1 MNPSKQRGVRVGF
14 RTTVSLLL
22 CAAAAA
28 AAMAHEAIDIVGDY
42 ALAHDTYDNLPH
54 SSRELVSGVALLL
67 AVLLAGRGLRFC
79 CAIAAANRARVAQ
92 LRLSRSWSA
101 GFVLGVIALTATIV
115 PSMEWLDGRLGGVP
129 VRELDDA
136 FGGSILLG
144 GGTTVVCAAL
154 IAFLVYGFARWL
166 ISHRDSIA
174 TIIETLL
181 RRSDGT
187 ARPCSH
193 DLTRCLSTPRR
204 RRTPYALRLCK
215 RGPPDLDLL
224 VVPS

>member
-1 MNPSKQRGVRVGF
+1 MRVGF

-28 AAMAHEAIDIVGDY
+28 AAMAHSAIDIIGDY

-54 SSRELVSGVALLL
+54 ASRELVSGVAFLL
-67 AVLLAGRGLRFC
+67 AVLLAGRGLRYC

-92 LRLSRSWSA
+92 PRLSLRWST
-101 GFVLGVIALTATIV
+101 GFVLGTIAVTAMLV

-129 VRELDDA
+129 VKELDDA

-154 IAFLVYGFARWL
+154 IALLVYGFVRWL

-174 TIIETLL
+174 SIIETLL
-181 RRSDGT
+181 RRTDGVT
-187 ARPCSH
+187 RLSSH
-193 DLTRCLSTPRR
+193 DLVRCLSTPRR

-215 RGPPDLDLL
+215 RGPPDVDLL
-224 VVPS
+224 VVPF